1 MSDFHDPDIAAMK
14 LSKAEKDGLQ
24 VYRNYSRAFE
34 QDREKRFSAS
44 LDTDAQVIADL
55 ETVLALIARE
65 EPRSLPVIACAFADD
80 QLKAMFRREVPDG
93 VPGGR
98 SELLSGFGPLARLS
112 QRVQMA
118 YAFGWISKDIL
129 IEVDHL
135 RKVRNDISHK
145 WDLKVL
151 ESKLSVL
158 VAQTQS
164 PIEEHLG
171 DGVRL
176 PEDFH
181 TSLQP
186 MQKLRVRLIWLL
198 GRLMYESHLWVP
210 ALKANLTPGNVLY
223 GPNQPAM
230 LSQVAAVCLAIT
242 RSHVV
247 REQSE

>member
-1 MSDFHDPDIAAMK
+1 MSDFYDPDIAAMK
-14 LSKAEKDGLQ
+14 LSEGERNGLQ

-44 LDTDAQVIADL
+44 SVIDAQVINDL
-55 ETVLALIARE
+55 QTVLALIARE

-80 QLKAMFRREVPDG
+80 QLKAMFRREIPDG

-118 YAFGWISKDIL
+118 YAFGWLSKDLL
-129 IEVDHL
+129 IEIDHL

-151 ESKLSVL
+151 ESKLSAL

-164 PIEEHLG
+164 PIEEQLG

-176 PEDFH
+176 PKDFH
-181 TSLQP
+181 VSLQP

-198 GRLMYESHLWVP
+198 GRLSYESHLWVP
-210 ALKANLTPGNVLY
+210 AIKANLTPGKVLY

-230 LSQVAAVCLAIT
+230 LSQVGAACLAIT
-242 RSHVV
+242 CSDVING
-247 REQSE
+247 QP